1 MAADWLTIRN
11 DYINGGGSYRQ
22 LSEKYDVPLR
32 TIAKHAKDENWT
44 KLKEENC
51 NAIAKTL
58 QQKTADAI
66 VKSELSRV
74 TRLLAISDSLIDKIE
89 QAVSELDMAQVTNKK
104 KTKVI
109 EYNNYDRPDKP
120 TKEIIEE
127 QEEILAVQSIIDRKG
142 LQQVAMAL
150 KAVFDMTAEENASTE
165 ENDDGFLE
173 ALNGTAEEDWS
184 DGSDIPI

>member
-1 MAADWLTIRN
+1 MAVDWLTIRN
-11 DYINGGGSYRQ
+11 DYINGGGSYRN

-32 TIAKHAKDENWT
+32 TIAKHAKDEEWQ

-51 NAIAKTL
+51 NAIATTL

-66 VKSELSRV
+66 VENELSRI
-74 TRLLAISDSLIDKIE
+74 TRLLSISDSLIDKIE
-89 QAVSELDMAQVTNKK
+89 RAVSELDMAQVTNKT
-104 KTKVI
+104 KTKVV
-109 EYNNYDRPDKP
+109 EYKNRERPDKP

-127 QEEILAVQSIIDRKG
+127 KEEIIAMRSIIDRKG
-142 LQQVAMAL
+142 LQQVATAL
-150 KAVFDMTAEENASTE
+150 KAVFDMTAGENDGNE

-184 DGSDIPI
+184 DESDIPV